1 MKNGPTHLLGR
12 NVKTT
17 IATKQHYSVVLPNVK
32 RILSLKAGSMS
43 FCNREGTAAR
53 RDGPI
58 LGTRSIL
65 ELD

>member
-1 MKNGPTHLLGR
+1 MDLLIYLVGML
-12 NVKTT
+12 
-17 IATKQHYSVVLPNVK
+17 KQQQQQNYSVVLPNVK
-32 RILSLKAGSMS
+32 RLLSLTAGSMS
-43 FCNREGTAAR
+43 ICNGEGTAAR

>member
-1 MKNGPTHLLGR
+1 MKNGPAHLLGR

-17 IATKQHYSVVLPNVK
+17 TTQQHYSVVLPNVK
-32 RILSLKAGSMS
+32 RLLSLKAGSMS
-43 FCNREGTAAR
+43 ICNGEGTAAR

-65 ELD
+65 